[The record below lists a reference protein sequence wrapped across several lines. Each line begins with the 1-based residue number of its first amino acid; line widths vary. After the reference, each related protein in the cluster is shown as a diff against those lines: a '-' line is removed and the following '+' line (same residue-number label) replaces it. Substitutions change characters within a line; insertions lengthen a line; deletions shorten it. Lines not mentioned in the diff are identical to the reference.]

1 MMIILDK
8 DKKFHY
14 GYCGHKIR
22 CPATADKAT
31 LFGREIASLSARPI
45 IVIMEKALLRL
56 MSFAGRKW
64 RRSGL
69 PQLRSA

>member
-1 MMIILDK
+1 MIIILDK
-8 DKKFHY
+8 DNKFHY
-14 GYCGHKIR
+14 SYCGHNIWT
-22 CPATADKAT
+22 PAKAHKVAP
-31 LFGREIASLSARPI
+31 FGREIASLSARPI